1 MKRTA
6 AALLIL
12 VLLIFSACG
21 AKQTSE
27 GSIENYGNY
36 DEQVIN
42 RNVPSFTLGEYGD
55 FSILQFSDT
64 HFISGTTKKDVK
76 TLTAVREAVAR
87 YKPELVVITGDM
99 VEGENRDA
107 KYNKKNA
114 IQTIA
119 TLFEELKQYW
129 AYVPGN
135 NDGEVFGTARDV
147 ATLLSEYEHCILS
160 NVPELTGAT
169 QYAVD
174 LYAQNGE
181 NKRLVHSLLFLDS
194 LARDENNEYDFIKSE
209 QVQWAADKI
218 AEKQKQ
224 NADVTVSMFFHM
236 NTPNFANAGKSG
248 RGYAGDYH
256 PIPSDFYTGIDGNY
270 RLDSVTEE
278 SGAVGLVSIG
288 HLHPQTNYC
297 SLYRETYYHVV
308 KASGYA
314 ATKNPGAA
322 LITIHTKETQKSS
335 MYDFEEIDF

>member
-194 LARDENNEYDFIKSE
+194 LARDENNEYDFIKSGGTVGGGQNCRE
-209 QVQWAADKI
+209 AKAECRCDGKHVFSHEHAELRKRRKI
-218 AEKQKQ
+218 GQ
-224 NADVTVSMFFHM
+224 
-236 NTPNFANAGKSG
+236 GLC
-248 RGYAGDYH
+248 RRL
-256 PIPSDFYTGIDGNY
+256 PSDSERFLHGN
-270 RLDSVTEE
+270 
-278 SGAVGLVSIG
+278 
-288 HLHPQTNYC
+288 
-297 SLYRETYYHVV
+297 
-308 KASGYA
+308 
-314 ATKNPGAA
+314 
-322 LITIHTKETQKSS
+322 
-335 MYDFEEIDF
+335 